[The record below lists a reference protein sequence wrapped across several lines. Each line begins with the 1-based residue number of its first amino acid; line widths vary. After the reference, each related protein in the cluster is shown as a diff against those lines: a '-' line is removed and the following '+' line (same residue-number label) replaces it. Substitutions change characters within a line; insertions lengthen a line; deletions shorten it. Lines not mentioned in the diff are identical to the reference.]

1 MVFSR
6 YVILSV
12 LLMGL
17 LAVCPLLIHYA
28 EGNLTMKSPPTREKM
43 DAVMVFSG
51 SSNRLVEGYDYFLQ
65 GKTKKLMITGNDY
78 PRMAANSAVKKLLR
92 KVKKRK
98 NQIYIDLKAR
108 NTIENAENG
117 AEWAM
122 KNHVKNILLITTEGH
137 MPRAYFELRRLLPD
151 NIEIYTKTVPG
162 NRGRYAGL
170 DTEKSRLLCRMYETA
185 TKTDFCYQARDLIR
199 TIDKK
204 IL

>member
-6 YVILSV
+6 YVLLSV
-12 LLMGL
+12 LLVAL
-17 LAVCPLLIHYA
+17 LALCPLLTHYVD
-28 EGNLTMKSPPTREKM
+28 GNLTMKSPPAKQKM
-43 DAVMVFSG
+43 DAVLVFSG

-78 PRMAANSAVKKLLR
+78 PRIAADGAVKKLLR
-92 KVKKRK
+92 KVKKHK
-98 NQIYIDLKAR
+98 DQIYIDLLAR

-117 AEWAM
+117 AQWAL

-151 NIEIYTKTVPG
+151 DVKVYTKTVPG
-162 NRGRYAGL
+162 NRGRYAGV

-185 TKTDFCYQARDLIR
+185 TKTDFCYQARDIIR

>member
-1 MVFSR
+1 MLFSR
-6 YVILSV
+6 YVTLLV
-12 LLMGL
+12 LTMVLFAAAPVLG
-17 LAVCPLLIHYA
+17 HFF
-28 EGNLTMKSPPTREKM
+28 EGNLTLPAAPEKGKV

-51 SSNRLVEGYDYFLQ
+51 SSNRLVEGYDYFIN

-78 PRMAANSAVKKLLR
+78 PRIAAVPAVKKLLR
-92 KVKKRK
+92 KVKARK
-98 NQIYIDLKAR
+98 EQIYIDLKAR

-117 AEWAM
+117 AEWAL

-151 NIEIYTKTVPG
+151 DVKVYTKTVPG
-162 NRGRYAGL
+162 NRGHYASL
-170 DTEKSRLLCRMYETA
+170 DTEKSRLLCRVYETA